1 MTFRFER
8 IGPVD
13 NAEITLGDLTII
25 AGRNNTGKTY
35 LAYALYGFLKQWEGW
50 PGASVFFRRHARDPT
65 HPVTALKLPKIAK
78 ALAELDRASVQ
89 VTPAVLAEVRRRL
102 VDQLARDFS
111 AGALPA
117 VFSTT
122 SEALGD
128 ARVSVE
134 LNERDLEGESPAVE
148 ETAGLRAGR
157 MTLRYNGRELAFAI
171 DRGRATSTR
180 DGSRMGFYLPGRKK
194 EATSTRDG
202 SRRILEGVM
211 HHLLLRLFCCGF
223 PRPFILSA
231 ERFGI
236 SLFYKE
242 LDFTKSQLVD
252 LLQKMGRDDDRD
264 SRTPFLLIDKNTSKY
279 AQPIKDNIDYTRNIH
294 DMQKEQSALAKN
306 KLFND
311 VKNIMGGYYKASRDA
326 ISFRSKARGKRKF
339 DIPLHLASSSARG
352 LADLYFYLRHKAA
365 RGDLLIIDE
374 PESHLDTG
382 NQILL
387 ARILARF
394 VRAGIKV
401 LVTTHSDYLVKEI
414 NNLIMIGQ
422 LDNDSPALRG
432 LKYANA
438 DQLTPS
444 SVRAYVA
451 DGHKLAPAT
460 VDEFGIDMPVFD
472 DTIDDINQ
480 VSRTLAAEVRARHNE
495 A

>member
-1 MTFRFER
+1 MTFRFEK

-35 LAYALYGFLKQWEGW
+35 LVYALYGFLKQWEGW
-50 PGASVFFRRHARDPT
+50 PGAGVFFRRHARDPT
-65 HPVTALKLPKIAK
+65 HPVTALKLPTIAK

-89 VTPAVLAEVRRRL
+89 VTPAVLADVRRRL

-111 AGALPA
+111 AGTLPA

-122 SEALGD
+122 SRALGD

-134 LNERDLEGESPAVE
+134 LNERDLESESPAVE

-157 MTLRYNGRELAFAI
+157 MTLHYNGRELAFAI

-180 DGSRMGFYLPGRKK
+180 DGSR
-194 EATSTRDG
+194 
-202 SRRILEGVM
+202 RILENRM
-211 HHLLLRLFCCGF
+211 HHLLLRLFCREF

-252 LLQKMGRDDDRD
+252 LLQQMGRDDDRD

-294 DMQKEQSALAKN
+294 DMQKERSALAKN

-311 VKNIMGGYYKASRDA
+311 VKNIMGGYYEASRDA

-414 NNLIMIGQ
+414 NNLIMLSQ
-422 LDNDSPALRG
+422 LDNDNPALRE

-460 VDEFGIDMPVFD
+460 VDDFGIDMPVFD
-472 DTIDDINQ
+472 DTIDDINR
-480 VSRTLAAEVRARHNE
+480 VSRTLAAEVQARHNGVE
-495 A
+495 TIVGRSVAAKELAD

>member
-35 LAYALYGFLKQWEGW
+35 LVYALYGFLKQWEAW
-50 PGASVFFRRHARDPT
+50 PRAGIFFRHHARDPT

-157 MTLRYNGRELAFAI
+157 MTLHCNGRELAFAI

-180 DGSRMGFYLPGRKK
+180 DGSR
-194 EATSTRDG
+194 
-202 SRRILEGVM
+202 RILENRM
-211 HHLLLRLFCCGF
+211 HHLLLRLFCREF

-252 LLQKMGRDDDRD
+252 LLQQMGRDDDRD

-294 DMQKEQSALAKN
+294 DMQKKETKCSCKGQAL
-306 KLFND
+306 
-311 VKNIMGGYYKASRDA
+311 
-326 ISFRSKARGKRKF
+326 
-339 DIPLHLASSSARG
+339 
-352 LADLYFYLRHKAA
+352 
-365 RGDLLIIDE
+365 
-374 PESHLDTG
+374 
-382 NQILL
+382 
-387 ARILARF
+387 
-394 VRAGIKV
+394 
-401 LVTTHSDYLVKEI
+401 
-414 NNLIMIGQ
+414 Q
-422 LDNDSPALRG
+422 L
-432 LKYANA
+432 
-438 DQLTPS
+438 
-444 SVRAYVA
+444 VRAYVA
-451 DGHKLAPAT
+451 NGHKLAPAT
-460 VDEFGIDMPVFD
+460 VDEFGIDMSVFD
-472 DTIDDINQ
+472 DTIDDINR
-480 VSRTLAAEVRARHNE
+480 VSRALAAEVQSRHNGVE
-495 A
+495 TIVGRSVAAKELAD

>member
-1 MTFRFER
+1 MTFCFEK

-35 LAYALYGFLKQWEGW
+35 LVYALYGFLKQWEGW
-50 PGASVFFRRHARDPT
+50 PGADAFFRRHARDPT
-65 HPVTALKLPKIAK
+65 HPVTALKLPKIAR
-78 ALAELDRASVQ
+78 ALAELDRTSVQ

-148 ETAGLRAGR
+148 ETASLRAGR
-157 MTLRYNGRELAFAI
+157 MTLHYNGRELAFAI

-180 DGSRMGFYLPGRKK
+180 DGSR
-194 EATSTRDG
+194 
-202 SRRILEGVM
+202 RILENRM
-211 HHLLLRLFCCGF
+211 HHLLLRLFCREF

-252 LLQKMGRDDDRD
+252 LLQQMGRDDDRD

-294 DMQKEQSALAKN
+294 DMQKRQSALAKD

-326 ISFRSKARGKRKF
+326 ISFRSKARGKRRF

-394 VRAGIKV
+394 VRVGIKV

-414 NNLIMIGQ
+414 NNLIMLSQ
-422 LDNDSPALRG
+422 LDNDNPALRE
-432 LKYANA
+432 LKYASA

-451 DGHKLAPAT
+451 DDHKLAPAT

-480 VSRTLAAEVRARHNE
+480 VSRALAAEVQSRHNE

>member
-1 MTFRFER
+1 MTFRFEKV
-8 IGPVD
+8 GPVD
-13 NAEITLGDLTII
+13 SAEIALGDLTII

-35 LAYALYGFLKQWEGW
+35 LVYALYGFLKQWEAW
-50 PGASVFFRRHARDPT
+50 PGTDVFFRRHASEPS
-65 HPVTALKLPKIAK
+65 HPVAALKLPKIAK
-78 ALAELDRASVQ
+78 ALTELDRASVQ
-89 VTPAVLAEVRRRL
+89 VTPAVLGNVRRRL
-102 VDQLARDFS
+102 VDQLAHDFS
-111 AGALPA
+111 VGALPA

-128 ARVSVE
+128 AHVSLD
-134 LNERDLEGESPAVE
+134 LNERDLDSDLPATE
-148 ETAGLRAGR
+148 EVAVRSVGR
-157 MTLRYNGRELAFAI
+157 MTLHYDGNELAFAVG
-171 DRGRATSTR
+171 DEKATSMR
-180 DGSRMGFYLPGRKK
+180 D
-194 EATSTRDG
+194 A
-202 SRRILEGVM
+202 SRRILEDMM
-211 HHLLLRLFCCGF
+211 HHLLLRFLCSEF

-252 LLQKMGRDDDRD
+252 LLQKMGRDNDRD
-264 SRTPFLLIDKNTSKY
+264 TQTPFLLIDKNTSRY

-294 DMQKEQSALAKN
+294 EMQKERSALAEDE
-306 KLFND
+306 LFND
-311 VKNIMGGYYKASRDA
+311 IKNIMGGYYKASRDV

-352 LADLYFYLRHKAA
+352 LADLYFYLRHRAA
-365 RGDLLIIDE
+365 PGDLLIIDE

-401 LVTTHSDYLVKEI
+401 LVTTHSDYLIKEI
-414 NNLIMIGQ
+414 NNLIMLSQFG
-422 LDNDSPALRG
+422 DNNPVLRG
-432 LKYANA
+432 LKYANE
-438 DQLTPS
+438 DRLTPS

-451 DGHKLAPAT
+451 DAHKLVPAT

-472 DTIDDINQ
+472 DRIDEINQ
-480 VSRTLAAEVRARHNE
+480 VSRTLAAAVQARYSE
-495 A
+495 E

>member
-1 MTFRFER
+1 MTFRFEK

-35 LAYALYGFLKQWEGW
+35 LVYALYGFLKQWEAW
-50 PGASVFFRRHARDPT
+50 PRAGVFFRRHARDPT
-65 HPVTALKLPKIAK
+65 HPVTALKLPTIAK

-89 VTPAVLAEVRRRL
+89 VTPAVLADVRRRL

-134 LNERDLEGESPAVE
+134 LNDRDLEGESPAVE
-148 ETAGLRAGR
+148 EMAGLRAGR
-157 MTLRYNGRELAFAI
+157 MTLHYNGRELAFAI

-180 DGSRMGFYLPGRKK
+180 DGSRH
-194 EATSTRDG
+194 
-202 SRRILEGVM
+202 ILEDMM
-211 HHLLLRLFCCGF
+211 HHLLLRLFCCEF

-264 SRTPFLLIDKNTSKY
+264 NRTPFLLIDKNTSKY

-294 DMQKEQSALAKN
+294 DMQKERSALAED

-311 VKNIMGGYYKASRDA
+311 VKNIMGGYYRASRDA

-414 NNLIMIGQ
+414 NNLIMLNQ
-422 LDNDSPALRG
+422 LDNDNPALRE

-451 DGHKLAPAT
+451 DGHKLTPAT
-460 VDEFGIDMPVFD
+460 VDDFGIDMPVFD
-472 DTIDDINQ
+472 DTIDDINR
-480 VSRTLAAEVRARHNE
+480 VSRTLAAEVQARHNE
-495 A
+495 E

>member
-1 MTFRFER
+1 MTFRFEK

-13 NAEITLGDLTII
+13 SAEITLGDLTII
-25 AGRNNTGKTY
+25 AGHNNTGKTY
-35 LAYALYGFLKQWEGW
+35 LVYALYGFLKRWEGW
-50 PGASVFFRRHARDPT
+50 PDANVFFQNHAGEPS
-65 HPVTALKLPKIAK
+65 HPVTALKLPRIAK
-78 ALAELDRASVQ
+78 ALAEMDRASVQ
-89 VTPAVLAEVRRRL
+89 VTPAVLGDVRRRL
-102 VDQLARDFS
+102 VDHLARDFS
-111 AGALPA
+111 ADALPT

-128 ARVSVE
+128 ARVSVD
-134 LNERDLEGESPAVE
+134 LNESDLSGDLPAIE
-148 ETAGLRAGR
+148 EMAIRHVGR
-157 MTLRYNGRELAFAI
+157 MALHYDGSELSFSI
-171 DRGRATSTR
+171 DQEKATSTR
-180 DGSRMGFYLPGRKK
+180 VAP
-194 EATSTRDG
+194 
-202 SRRILEGVM
+202 RRILEDMM
-211 HHLLLRLFCCGF
+211 HHLLLRFFCSDF

-252 LLQKMGRDDDRD
+252 LLQKMGRDNGRD
-264 SRTPFLLIDKNTSKY
+264 SQAPFLLIDKNTSRY

-294 DMQKEQSALAKN
+294 EMQKERSILAED
-306 KLFND
+306 KLFD
-311 VKNIMGGYYKASRDA
+311 DIKNIMGGYYRASRDA
-326 ISFRSKARGKRKF
+326 ISFRSKARGNRKF

-374 PESHLDTG
+374 PESHLDTR

-401 LVTTHSDYLVKEI
+401 LVTTHSDYLIKEI
-414 NNLIMIGQ
+414 NNLIMLSQ
-422 LDNDSPALRG
+422 LDDDNPDLQG
-432 LKYANA
+432 LNYAHA

-451 DGHKLAPAT
+451 DAHKLVPAT
-460 VDEFGIDMPVFD
+460 VDEFGVDMPVFD
-472 DTIDDINQ
+472 NTIDDINR
-480 VSRTLAAEVRARHNE
+480 VSRTLAAAVQVRRSE
-495 A
+495 E